1 MCSGQSGDWGQ
12 GPEVK
17 VGRKPSGVA
26 AYIPLETERRPWI
39 SGGGQGERKS
49 AH

>member
-1 MCSGQSGDWGQ
+1 MTGE
-12 GPEVK
+12 GPKVE
-17 VGRKPSGVA
+17 VGRKPSGTAV
-26 AYIPLETERRPWI
+26 YIPLEKERHPCI